1 MHHGWKLYMAAIH
14 FVDKSGQYRCVD
26 EVADEWETGDWHV
39 AVEKAKSLM
48 GGYLLLHHGQQQ
60 PAYFGGEIVGF
71 RRLKHEPRIVFR
83 VRKMTNLEGVLTGAS
98 GWGNEQ
104 KTDSDFVVPK

>member
-1 MHHGWKLYMAAIH
+1 MVSIH
-14 FVDKSGQYRCVD
+14 FVENSGQYKCVD
-26 EVADEWETGDWHV
+26 EVADEWETGNWSV

-48 GGYLLLHHGQQQ
+48 GGHVLLHHGQQQ

-71 RRLKHEPRIVFR
+71 RRVRDAPDKDYTRIVFR
-83 VRKMTNLEGVLTGAS
+83 VRKMTNLEGVLTAAS

-104 KTDSDFVVPK
+104 KTDWDFVVPG